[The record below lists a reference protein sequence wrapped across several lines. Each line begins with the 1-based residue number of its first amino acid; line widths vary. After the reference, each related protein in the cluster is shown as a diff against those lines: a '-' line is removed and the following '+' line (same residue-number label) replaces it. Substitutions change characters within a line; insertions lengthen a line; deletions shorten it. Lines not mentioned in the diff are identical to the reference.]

1 MDELKLLK
9 NRIIETVYNAKEGHI
24 ASALSILDIVY
35 VLYDKILNTDLSDPN
50 RDRFVLSKGHG
61 CLALYTVLEH
71 KGLIPKYE
79 LDNYCKFDAN
89 LGGHPFPKLP
99 HIESATG
106 SLGHGISFAVGLA
119 LGMKLKESKGRVF
132 VLVGDQECNEGTIWE
147 SALLINR
154 HNLSNLRLIID
165 NNNSS
170 NRSLFM
176 YQMLEKFQSFGL
188 NSTCING
195 HDHTSIIDAINKEPP
210 PKAIIA
216 HTLKGYRCKLIEE
229 NPNEWHHK
237 IPTEEEYKQFLNE

>member
-1 MDELKLLK
+1 MDDLKLLK

-35 VLYDKILNTDLSDPN
+35 VLYNNIINTNLTDPD

-61 CLALYTVLEH
+61 CLALYAVLEH
-71 KGLIPKYE
+71 KGLIPKEE

-106 SLGHGISFAVGLA
+106 SLGHGISFAIGLA
-119 LGMKLKESKGRVF
+119 LGMKLKGSKGRVF

-147 SALLINR
+147 SVLLANR
-154 HNLSNLRLIID
+154 HNLSNLTLIVD

-176 YQMLEKFQSFGL
+176 YQLLEKFKSFGL
-188 NSTCING
+188 NSICING
-195 HDHTSIIDAINKEPP
+195 HDHSSIIDAINKTNSPNV
-210 PKAIIA
+210 IIA
-216 HTLKGYRCKLIEE
+216 NTLKGYRCKTIEE

-237 IPTEEEYKQFLNE
+237 IPTEAEYKQFLTE